1 MQSGISEDA
10 KSLWNGMDW
19 IVGGSG
25 SATCLKP
32 PHKLMIVVACCL
44 GKRSFQLAITLK
56 KNLKFTLGSTVTYLV
71 SHFFTLFQTF
81 PDWSK
86 PPKIFKIN
94 FTNYQQP
101 KILFVCCC

>member
-1 MQSGISEDA
+1 MPGAWYRWRRKIFVEC
-10 KSLWNGMDW
+10 LEFTG
-19 IVGGSG
+19 VGGS
-25 SATCLKP
+25 AICLKP
-32 PHKLMIVVACCL
+32 PHNLMIVVACCL

-86 PPKIFKIN
+86 PPKYSK
-94 FTNYQQP
+94 
-101 KILFVCCC
+101 

>member
-1 MQSGISEDA
+1 MKVVGAAEIIVWWDAWCLVSVGDA
-10 KSLWNGMDW
+10 KSLWNLCGMFAR
-19 IVGGSG
+19 VGGSG
-25 SATCLKP
+25 GATCLKP

-86 PPKIFKIN
+86 PPKYSK
-94 FTNYQQP
+94 
-101 KILFVCCC
+101 